1 MTYCPHSSTFENMRL
16 HLSIASVSFH
26 ISNMKIDSAVIKAL
40 SLDPAKTTVAKHGGS
55 GFSTTAKITTTL
67 KDGAEKHFFMKTG
80 KGKDAEVMFA
90 GEHASLNAIHT
101 VPSLCPAS
109 FAHGGLE
116 DAAGGA
122 FLVTDFLDMSRTP
135 SLSGSEKGSGMSL
148 AAKLAKLHTTP
159 APVPEGF
166 LKRVFGFPVPSKW
179 KLSVS
184 QSSNPCSLTQ
194 SLSI

>member
-1 MTYCPHSSTFENMRL
+1 MFADNLCPL
-16 HLSIASVSFH
+16 LSFYFLIASLSVLTGK
-26 ISNMKIDSAVIKAL
+26 MKIDSAVIKAL

-67 KDGAEKHFFMKTG
+67 KDGTEKHFFMKTG
-80 KGKDAEVMFA
+80 KGIDAQAMFA

-109 FAHGGLE
+109 FAHGPLE

-122 FLVTDFLDMSRTP
+122 FLVTDFLDMSGT
-135 SLSGSEKGSGMSL
+135 SSGSEKGSGLSL
-148 AAKLAKLHTTP
+148 AAKLAKLHTTA

-166 LKRVFGFPVPSKW
+166 SKPVFGFPVPSKLDH
-179 KLSVS
+179 LSAMG
-184 QSSNPCSLTQ
+184 
-194 SLSI
+194 LS